1 MSKKF
6 LCFGIIFILSF
17 IFFFNICYATDLSRS
32 LSNSLTNTTIDNTI
46 YSANQNDNQS
56 VSNNDGVS
64 PISSRDFSQ
73 SVTTTTSDYQDEGE
87 LSIGNMINII
97 LIVVGV
103 VLVFLGI
110 AIIIKLK

>member
-1 MSKKF
+1 MSKKI
-6 LCFGIIFILSF
+6 LCFGIIYILSF
-17 IFFFNICYATDLSRS
+17 ILLFNICYATDLSRS
-32 LSNSLTNTTIDNTI
+32 LDNSSVSTTADNTI
-46 YSANQNDNQS
+46 YSAIQDNNQDVTVDNT
-56 VSNNDGVS
+56 VS
-64 PISSRDFSQ
+64 PISSQDFSQ
-73 SVTTTTSDYQDEGE
+73 PVTTTTSDYQDEGE

>member
-17 IFFFNICYATDLSRS
+17 VFFFNICYATDLSRS
-32 LSNSLTNTTIDNTI
+32 LVNSLSNTTIDNTI
-46 YSANQNDNQS
+46 YSANQNDSQS
-56 VSNNDGVS
+56 VADNNIVA
-64 PISSRDFSQ
+64 PISSQDFSQ
-73 SVTTTTSDYQDEGE
+73 PVTTTSLDYQDEGE

>member
-1 MSKKF
+1 M
-6 LCFGIIFILSF
+6 
-17 IFFFNICYATDLSRS
+17 
-32 LSNSLTNTTIDNTI
+32 SNSLTNTTIDNTI

-64 PISSRDFSQ
+64 PISSQDFSQ

>member
-17 IFFFNICYATDLSRS
+17 ILLFNICYATDLSRS
-32 LSNSLTNTTIDNTI
+32 LSNSLDNTTIDNTI
-46 YSANQNDNQS
+46 YSSTENNNQGIS
-56 VSNNDGVS
+56 HNNIIA
-64 PISSRDFSQ
+64 PISSQDFSQ
-73 SVTTTTSDYQDEGE
+73 PVTTTTSDYQDEGE

>member
-17 IFFFNICYATDLSRS
+17 VFFFNICYATDLSRS
-32 LSNSLTNTTIDNTI
+32 LANSSVSTTTDNTI
-46 YSANQNDNQS
+46 YSATQDNNES
-56 VSNNDGVS
+56 VTADNTVS

-73 SVTTTTSDYQDEGE
+73 PVTTTTSDYQDEGE

>member
-64 PISSRDFSQ
+64 PISSQDFPQ